1 MLAAV
6 HLLLA
11 AAAAAEAEATG
22 SNIPDTSS
30 AALLWP
36 LPRSVMPGRSVSM
49 LAANASFF
57 GPAPSALLGRAFER
71 YAKLL
76 PTCSSRPAGA
86 SALLLDANVVSSFEL
101 RVDNPEAPGPA
112 EFMDESYSLL
122 VPSQGPVLAHAAT
135 QWGALRALETFSQ
148 IAANCT
154 LQGTPI
160 RVDDAPR
167 FTHRG
172 IMLDLARRFWPADA
186 LLSVLDA
193 MSVSKLNVLH
203 LHLTDEQVR
212 KRHFYDA
219 ILV

>member
-36 LPRSVMPGRSVSM
+36 LPRSVMPGHSVSM

-57 GPAPSALLGRAFER
+57 GPAPSDLLGRAFER

-76 PTCSSRPAGA
+76 PTCSPAGA

-101 RVDNPEAPGPA
+101 RVENPEAPGPA

-122 VPSQGPVLAHAAT
+122 VPSQGPV
-135 QWGALRALETFSQ
+135 
-148 IAANCT
+148 
-154 LQGTPI
+154 
-160 RVDDAPR
+160 
-167 FTHRG
+167 
-172 IMLDLARRFWPADA
+172 
-186 LLSVLDA
+186 
-193 MSVSKLNVLH
+193 
-203 LHLTDEQVR
+203 
-212 KRHFYDA
+212 
-219 ILV
+219 